1 MSVVPSD
8 DLSKYK
14 EAIGL
19 NISKNYTEGSD
30 VLLPFAIYQHQGS
43 LAKFCHF
50 PNNTYNLLYG
60 FLEFNHSTCCICVLD
75 DCTYCENM
83 NFTISSITDPV
94 RSTYNYT
101 IHLNNVKKEH
111 YGLYTML
118 ACVYQVDSQ
127 SCGTFAWTEVQVRPS
142 RGDEETFWLYI
153 GIGVPSVI
161 AIVILI
167 YIFPPYCTCCLCCW
181 YCYSK
186 GM

>member
-19 NISKNYTEGSD
+19 NVSKSYTEGSD
-30 VLLPFAIYQHQGS
+30 VLLPFATYEHHRS
-43 LAKFCHF
+43 VAKFCHF

-60 FLEFNHSTCCICVLD
+60 FLEFNHSTCCICALD
-75 DCTYCENM
+75 DCANCENM

-94 RSTYNYT
+94 RSSYNYT
-101 IHLNNVKKEH
+101 VHLNNVKKEH

-118 ACVYQVDSQ
+118 ACVYQVNAQ
-127 SCGTFAWTEVQVRPS
+127 SCGTFAWTEVQVRPF
-142 RGDEETFWLYI
+142 REDEETFWLYI
-153 GIGVPSVI
+153 EIGVPSVI
-161 AIVILI
+161 GIVIFI
-167 YIFPPYCTCCLCCW
+167 YISLPFCCLCCR
-181 YCYSK
+181 YCYLK